1 MHYLSTW
8 WGFLVRVHHEDE
20 DASSLVAS
28 MTQRNV
34 VLLNSRSALVHRLL
48 SQDRLPPLISLTD
61 LYSKQL
67 FKDTLEAYRKAGGAT
82 YFLQKPTGPARME
95 DVLRACLEQVPEQ
108 PSGSISLARLKVSDL
123 PEVSSAIPAINT
135 SLSNVLASPDRN
147 ELERSLNEVAAYASP
162 SSPTVKVAPDA
173 AFTFR
178 VLFADDNPINCQ
190 MLAAYLRKLHVPYVE
205 AHGGC
210 EAVTAFATK
219 PHGYFHLVLMDFSMP
234 NIDGLQACMMIRH
247 IEKQR
252 NMEMETQHRCHT
264 YMLSGASM
272 EEILRQGTNA
282 GADGY
287 LVKPLSFKAFVALIQ
302 KLDE

>member
-135 SLSNVLASPDRN
+135 S
-147 ELERSLNEVAAYASP
+147 RSLS
-162 SSPTVKVAPDA
+162 
-173 AFTFR
+173 
-178 VLFADDNPINCQ
+178 LI
-190 MLAAYLRKLHVPYVE
+190 
-205 AHGGC
+205 
-210 EAVTAFATK
+210 
-219 PHGYFHLVLMDFSMP
+219 
-234 NIDGLQACMMIRH
+234 H
-247 IEKQR
+247 I
-252 NMEMETQHRCHT
+252 
-264 YMLSGASM
+264 
-272 EEILRQGTNA
+272 
-282 GADGY
+282 
-287 LVKPLSFKAFVALIQ
+287 
-302 KLDE
+302 